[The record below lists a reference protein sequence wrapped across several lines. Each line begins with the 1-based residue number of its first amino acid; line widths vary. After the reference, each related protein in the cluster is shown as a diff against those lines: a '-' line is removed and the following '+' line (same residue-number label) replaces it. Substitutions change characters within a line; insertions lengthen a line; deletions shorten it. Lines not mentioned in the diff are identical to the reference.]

1 MQDEIPQITLYP
13 LSSLSLPQ
21 SNVCFFF
28 FVSSGFERHGAA
40 CRHSASIRNSLKMS
54 ISGRIGPVIT
64 AYIFLLHQFHPLF
77 MMFVPSWFTRL
88 LFLVP
93 GVLCHQ
99 YLMCSCYVSWFTD
112 EARVCSAHMKTRFL
126 FYSNKHMFV
135 KYILPTRLKG
145 QFTCSFRVRHVGL
158 LSYYN
163 ETRWNFACGAQ
174 TEKKLLKKRET
185 QH

>member
-1 MQDEIPQITLYP
+1 MQDEIPQITLNP

-21 SNVCFFF
+21 SNVCV
-28 FVSSGFERHGAA
+28 FVSSGAERRGAA

-99 YLMCSCYVSWFTD
+99 NLMCSCYVSWFTH
-112 EARVCSAHMKTRFL
+112 EACVCSAHMKTRFL
-126 FYSNKHMFV
+126 FYSNKYMFV

-145 QFTCSFRVRHVGL
+145 QFTCSCRVSCSDVGL

-163 ETRWNFACGAQ
+163 ETRWN
-174 TEKKLLKKRET
+174 
-185 QH
+185 